1 MSWHVDM
8 NFDKLINLKNTAY
21 LLVSGGMFVSQQL
34 QLGHLFREVK
44 FVIFITFESRD
55 KTCSKIEK
63 NWFQLVRW
71 VAKNS

>member
-1 MSWHVDM
+1 M
-8 NFDKLINLKNTAY
+8 NVHKLISLKNTGF
-21 LLVSGGMFVSQQL
+21 SEKCVSQQL
-34 QLGHLFREVK
+34 QLGRLFREVK

-63 NWFQLVRW
+63 TWFLLVHW